1 MDIGHLQRAAGV
13 FTWAAVTGF
22 SIYLAVLNDHPWLAA
37 LSFALINLAAMWVTM
52 GDRRAIAG
60 VRRIAL
66 WVQLVSAFGVALLL
80 PYSFLAIYTIV
91 WIAMAASYYSLRVTM
106 GLFAGLILTWYL
118 LLSFWTGEANAIFTV
133 ILYGTFHLFAML
145 TARNAHEAEEARE
158 QVEALNRELLATQ
171 HLLAEASRQSER
183 TRIARDLH
191 DLLGHHLTALSLN
204 LQIAER
210 LSSGEAKR
218 KVEESRALARLLLS
232 DVREAVSTLRT
243 EAAVDFRRAIS
254 LLVDSAP
261 GLDVRLDIEDGLEID
276 DVEIAETLLRCVQ
289 ESITN
294 TLRHSGA
301 SHSWIRVWREDDRL
315 MLEVGDDGTLDGT
328 LTEGNGLTGMRER
341 LDRIR
346 GSLTLDQV
354 EQALKVHV
362 EIPLAG

>member
-1 MDIGHLQRAAGV
+1 MDLGNLQRAAGL

-22 SIYLAVLNDHPWLAA
+22 WVYLAVLNGHPWMAA
-37 LSFALINLAAMWVTM
+37 IGPAVVNLGAMWVTM
-52 GDRRAIAG
+52 GDRPAVDR

-66 WVQLVSAFGVALLL
+66 WLQLVSAFGVALFL

-91 WIAMAASYYSLRVTM
+91 WIAMAASFYSLRTTM
-106 GLFAGLILTWYL
+106 GLLAGLLLAWYL
-118 LLSFWTGEANAIFTV
+118 LLSNWGSQTNAIFTV
-133 ILYGTFHLFAML
+133 ILYGTFHLFALL
-145 TARNAHEAEEARE
+145 TARNAHEAEEARA
-158 QVEALNRELLATQ
+158 QVEALNRELMATQ

-204 LQIAER
+204 LQIAEH

-218 KVEESRALARLLLS
+218 KVAESRALARLLLS

-261 GLDVRLDIEDGLEID
+261 GLDVKLDIEDGLEID

-301 SHSWIRVWREDDRL
+301 SRSWIRVWREDDRL

-346 GSLTLDQV
+346 GSLTLGRA
-354 EQALKVHV
+354 ESALKVHV